1 LSLPELQ
8 RTFADVSIEE
18 HEHVGLHGLHGTYDD
33 ALVWLSNPE
42 NRTRPTVVMSMGSSI
57 GNFSR
62 PQAAEF
68 LGRFSKLMTP
78 SDLMIIGLDG
88 CKDPQKVYRAYND
101 SEGITRRFYENG
113 LVHANGVLGHEA
125 FKPNE
130 WEIVTDFDS
139 VTGRHQAFYSPTQDV
154 TVNGVSLPKGER
166 LVFEEA
172 TKYGPEERDQLWR
185 AAGLIQGAELANS
198 SDDYRKWNSEGLWS
212 DLGVNPISLV
222 TSGIAHISIK
232 GSSRELEKRME
243 KKALGW
249 RYIPAL
255 RQFHYEPLLHGSTLY
270 IQFPL
275 VSLCHS

>member
-1 LSLPELQ
+1 M
-8 RTFADVSIEE
+8 
-18 HEHVGLHGLHGTYDD
+18 GLHGLHGTYDD

-62 PQAAEF
+62 PEAAEF
-68 LGRFSKLMTP
+68 LGRFLKLMTP

-113 LVHANGVLGHEA
+113 LVHANEVLGHEA

-130 WEIVTDFDS
+130 WDIVTNFDP

-154 TVNGVSLPKGER
+154 TVNGVSLPKGEK

-185 AAGLIQGAELANS
+185 AAGLVQGIELANS
-198 SDDYRKWNSEGLWS
+198 SDDYRKWNSTY
-212 DLGVNPISLV
+212 DLHTTP
-222 TSGIAHISIK
+222 
-232 GSSRELEKRME
+232 
-243 KKALGW
+243 
-249 RYIPAL
+249 
-255 RQFHYEPLLHGSTLY
+255 STFTTTNA
-270 IQFPL
+270 FP
-275 VSLCHS
+275 VSKPTMSCQSVF

>member
-1 LSLPELQ
+1 MSLPELQ

-198 SDDYRKWNSEGLWS
+198 SDDYRKWNSTMACIRPLSAFTPTNAFPASEPTMSCQSAFGLNPAAGCALS
-212 DLGVNPISLV
+212 ALCRCCVLYDDLH
-222 TSGIAHISIK
+222 TCHHGIA
-232 GSSRELEKRME
+232 
-243 KKALGW
+243 A
-249 RYIPAL
+249 
-255 RQFHYEPLLHGSTLY
+255 
-270 IQFPL
+270 
-275 VSLCHS
+275 